1 MADAK
6 GFLTGGEQTTIN
18 ATITELFPALAFN
31 TGNNPKTP
39 EEMRQLVTEMN
50 LQDSGAQES
59 FAAKSNVLSAKE
71 YISQI
76 DRIKPVGGRFLFM
89 SNQFHASQ
97 PPIKNETRMTLNYN
111 LRKHG

>member
-39 EEMRQLVTEMN
+39 EEMRQLVTEYFLAMEHVWDN
-50 LQDSGAQES
+50 TKEVYPDKEKNSYDCTEPFPWRYPGFLMERFVPFFIHANKLKKTEVPLV
-59 FAAKSNVLSAKE
+59 VL
-71 YISQI
+71 
-76 DRIKPVGGRFLFM
+76 G
-89 SNQFHASQ
+89 
-97 PPIKNETRMTLNYN
+97 
-111 LRKHG
+111 

>member
-39 EEMRQLVTEMN
+39 EEMQQLVTEMN
-50 LQDSGAQES
+50 LQDNGAQES
-59 FAAKSNVLSAKE
+59 FVAKSNVLSARE

-76 DRIKPVGGRFLFM
+76 DRIKPVTRNTKLQN
-89 SNQFHASQ
+89 SIAILDW
-97 PPIKNETRMTLNYN
+97 IKKYDKD
-111 LRKHG
+111 RKIEKVCLGI

>member
-39 EEMRQLVTEMN
+39 EEMQQLVTEMN
-50 LQDSGAQES
+50 LQDNGAQES
-59 FAAKSNVLSAKE
+59 LLLS
-71 YISQI
+71 
-76 DRIKPVGGRFLFM
+76 
-89 SNQFHASQ
+89 
-97 PPIKNETRMTLNYN
+97 RMFY
-111 LRKHG
+111 LRGSI

>member
-1 MADAK
+1 MKFGNYLVEKRVD
-6 GFLTGGEQTTIN
+6 TTQN
-18 ATITELFPALAFN
+18 ASVTELFPALAFN

-71 YISQI
+71 SL
-76 DRIKPVGGRFLFM
+76 DLPLFRL
-89 SNQFHASQ
+89 S
-97 PPIKNETRMTLNYN
+97 L
-111 LRKHG
+111 